1 MNVIYL
7 YYTVGR
13 FIVDICRTQ
22 GNLFTEVR
30 IAEVN
35 ILPRSHIE
43 AIEAIDRPTV
53 LYVLYSTVWYSI
65 VWYGIMYNI

>member
-13 FIVDICRTQ
+13 SIADIRKTQ
-22 GNLFTEVR
+22 GNLFTEER

-35 ILPRSHIE
+35 IPPRL